1 MKRIIRLCKTLRKGA
16 LQVNEHHTENLIPFF
31 TTKYGHTRFDGFM
44 LIRKGALKELKI
56 RALLYYFK

>member
-16 LQVNEHHTENLIPFF
+16 LRVNEHHTENLTPFF

-44 LIRKGALKELKI
+44 LIRYCYPVCYKRNYA
-56 RALLYYFK
+56 